1 MVNDKVIEIVFFRL
15 AVVQERQGNTS
26 TCLFFLLESSKITLV
41 SKESKIMKRVI
52 VLSALITAGLCSSFF
67 FLQDKKPT
75 LYIIGDSTV
84 RNNNKEQW
92 GWGTLII
99 DLFDTSRINV
109 SNNAIAGRSS
119 RSFTNEGRW
128 RRIDSLLKPGDFVM
142 MQFGHND
149 GSYPDTSAKNR
160 GTLKGTGEETVELQ
174 FADGRKETAH
184 TYGWYIRQFV
194 RDAKAKGAIPIV
206 LSMIPR
212 NIWKDGKVPRAS
224 NDFGKWAKE
233 VADQEGAFF
242 VDLNAIT
249 ADKYDEWGEEKVKL
263 LFPGD
268 HTHTNREGAVINAAS
283 VIEGIRRNPAI
294 GLNQYVL
301 KQ

>member
-1 MVNDKVIEIVFFRL
+1 MRSVII
-15 AVVQERQGNTS
+15 
-26 TCLFFLLESSKITLV
+26 FFLIAISGI
-41 SKESKIMKRVI
+41 
-52 VLSALITAGLCSSFF
+52 CSSFLF
-67 FLQDKKPT
+67 MQDKKPS

-92 GWGTLII
+92 GWGTLIV
-99 DLFDTSRINV
+99 DLFDTNRIQIL
-109 SNNAIAGRSS
+109 NNAIAGRSS

-128 RRIDSLLKPGDFVM
+128 KRIDSLLRPGDFVM

-160 GTLKGTGEETVELQ
+160 GTLKGTGEETVELE

-194 RDAKAKGAIPIV
+194 RDAKVKGAIPIV

-212 NIWKDGKVPRAS
+212 NIWKDGKVPRAD

-242 VDLNAIT
+242 IDLNAIT
-249 ADKYDEWGEEKVKL
+249 ADKYDQWGEEKVKQF
-263 LFPGD
+263 FPGD
-268 HTHTNREGAVINAAS
+268 HTHTNKEGAAVNAAS
-283 VIEGIRRNPAI
+283 VVDGLRQNPKIE
-294 GLNQYVL
+294 LNKYLL
-301 KQ
+301 K